1 MNRMIERKGKRE
13 AVREGSE
20 WTLEAVSCILGGW
33 HSILCVWG
41 DYDGFQVAGDLL

>member
-20 WTLEAVSCILGGW
+20 WTLEAAGSKLYFGGMAL
-33 HSILCVWG
+33 HFVG